1 MESTKPL
8 NFLSSPCMRVTLGA
22 RIKLLGWGQCIIQRF
37 GLDLGLGILL
47 LDGSLVVPWEVHKA
61 HYVGVGRLA
70 QAVAYRSSLG
80 ELAERALL
88 HPADQ
93 GGPCQ
98 IGFQEEQPSRRFS
111 AGHFYDDDPL
121 CGLFFFYVV
130 ALG

>member
-1 MESTKPL
+1 MENTKPL
-8 NFLSSPCMRVTLGA
+8 YFLSSPCMLATLGA

-61 HYVGVGRLA
+61 HGVGVGRLA
-70 QAVAYRSSLG
+70 QVVVYRPS
-80 ELAERALL
+80 LAERALL

-98 IGFQEEQPSRRFS
+98 IGFQEEQASRRFS
-111 AGHFYDDDPL
+111 AVHFYDDDPPY
-121 CGLFFFYVV
+121 CGLAFFYVV

>member
-1 MESTKPL
+1 MENTKPL
-8 NFLSSPCMRVTLGA
+8 YFLSSPYMLVTLGA

-47 LDGSLVVPWEVHKA
+47 LDGSSVVPWEKHQA
-61 HYVGVGRLA
+61 HGVGVCRLA

-98 IGFQEEQPSRRFS
+98 IGFQEEQPSRRLS
-111 AGHFYDDDPL
+111 AVYFYDDDPP
-121 CGLFFFYVV
+121 CGLAFF
-130 ALG
+130 